1 MLKHS
6 SNTHHHDNS
15 LILEML
21 KAKVSGIIPSNILG
35 AFMAVF
41 IIYDYLPSYILFSWI
56 LLHFTIAITRL
67 YIGTKLEKETLLNG
81 DKMDY
86 YLNIYSFLISISGLL
101 YGVISLLSILYGAPD
116 LNIIVIASMLII
128 LTAGSLATLGT
139 VFKVFFQFMLSSTIP
154 LLALFILFDG
164 HFFKQFAFIIFIYTL
179 VHISSG
185 YRLFLTHKRTLK
197 AESALAVLN
206 QSLEE
211 KIEKEVE
218 KNRVQNQQ
226 LIEQSRLAQMGE
238 MIAMIAHQ
246 WRQPLSAISA
256 TSATISIQAQLNTLN
271 NKNANELA
279 KSISSASQH
288 LSKTID
294 DFRNFF
300 NVNKEKELS
309 SLKEIVED
317 TLNIMEA
324 SIVNKNINIEISS
337 LCEKQFKTFPNEV
350 KQVLL
355 NILKNAQD
363 ALIDKKI
370 TNPKITISTF
380 CDEKQRLVID
390 DNAGGIPQD
399 IIHKIFDPYFSTKLQ
414 KDGTGLGLYMSK
426 TIIED
431 HCEGKLQVENSEN
444 GAVFTIEI

>member
-1 MLKHS
+1 MLKKIPKL
-6 SNTHHHDNS
+6 HHDNA

-21 KAKVSGIIPSNILG
+21 KAKVSGVIPSNILA
-35 AFMAVF
+35 AFMAIYIV
-41 IIYDYLPSYILFSWI
+41 YDYLPYTLIYGWL
-56 LLHFTIAITRL
+56 LLHLTIAGARL
-67 YIGTKLEKETLLNG
+67 YIGGKLEEETLRNG
-81 DKMDY
+81 DKINY
-86 YLNIYSFLISISGLL
+86 YLVFYSSLIALTGLL
-101 YGVISLLSILYGAPD
+101 YAIISCLSLRYGAPD
-116 LNIIVIASMLII
+116 LNTIVIASMLII

-139 VFKVFFQFMLSSTIP
+139 VFKVFLHFMLSSTIP
-154 LLALFILFDG
+154 LLVLFIFHDG
-164 HFFKQFAFIIFIYTL
+164 LFFKQFSFIIFTYTFI
-179 VHISSG
+179 HILSG

-197 AESALAVLN
+197 AESELAILN
-206 QSLEE
+206 HSLKQ
-211 KIEKEVE
+211 KIDKEVE
-218 KNRVQNQQ
+218 KNRLQNQQ

-256 TSATISIQAQLNTLN
+256 TSATITVQAQLETLN
-271 NKNANELA
+271 NDKAYELA
-279 KSISSASQH
+279 KNISSTSQH

-300 NVNKEKELS
+300 NDNKEKELS

-324 SIVNKNINIEISS
+324 SIVNKNITIVTNS
-337 LCEKQFKTFPNEV
+337 LCQKEFETFPSEV

-363 ALIDKKI
+363 VLIDKEI
-370 TNPKITISTF
+370 PNPKITLNTSCSDKVQTLSIS
-380 CDEKQRLVID
+380 

-426 TIIED
+426 MIIED
-431 HCEGKLQVENSEN
+431 HCEGKLYVHNSES
-444 GAVFTIEI
+444 GAVFTIKF